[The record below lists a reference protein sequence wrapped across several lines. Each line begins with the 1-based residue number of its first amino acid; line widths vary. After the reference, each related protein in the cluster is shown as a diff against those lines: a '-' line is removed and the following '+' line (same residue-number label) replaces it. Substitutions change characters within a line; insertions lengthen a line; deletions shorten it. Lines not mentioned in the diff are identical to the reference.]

1 MSDPNTS
8 SSGTGKRQNRPTDYK
23 VKAVLLCDFL
33 NGVPVVD
40 SARRLRAA
48 FGEDTIS
55 NECANYYVKKF
66 KNGNLDIGEPLQ
78 NVQFVWSGVYCTPNG
93 QFAVNFVDACR
104 LIVCDLMHD
113 KTT

>member
-1 MSDPNTS
+1 MSDLNTS

-23 VKAVLLCDFL
+23 VKAVLLCDYL

-66 KNGNLDIGEPLQ
+66 KNGNLDIGEARVSHSKRASSL
-78 NVQFVWSGVYCTPNG
+78 
-93 QFAVNFVDACR
+93 
-104 LIVCDLMHD
+104 
-113 KTT
+113 